1 MELKNSQSIVF
12 NILTF
17 LTFYKVLSCVL
28 IETVMCISAL
38 HIAPFEVTASVNT
51 KTPWW
56 WHPGSAKTCR
66 KGNCVL

>member
-17 LTFYKVLSCVL
+17 YEVLSCVL

-38 HIAPFEVTASVNT
+38 RIAPFEGTACVNT
-51 KTPWW
+51 KLPDDGTLVVPKYV
-56 WHPGSAKTCR
+56 GKET
-66 KGNCVL
+66 LY